1 MKLTKKLLSLILV
14 LALTLSISVPSVPVS
29 AAVADFTKAKTLTM
43 NGTEVFASITDANPQ
58 HLYKI
63 NVTSTGKVTFNFAK
77 YFSGNVQ
84 CFLVDKDET
93 QTIELVDL
101 NDIKNGGTGRG
112 SITAYLSTGTYYLVV
127 KKGNGTGKVSVS
139 ARFSAVTNTDNEPN
153 DMASNANVVSTSGKK
168 NGLFTYGDTIDFYK
182 VTIPSTGI
190 FKITVDKNINAQT
203 DFSIR
208 NEDATDVIMTRSI
221 LATAKKGVIE
231 IALDPGVYY
240 ISVNPVKK
248 AYGTY
253 TLTTSFAKKASD
265 REPNDTFAGAQVLSM
280 GARKTQKGF
289 FSYTDVNDFYK
300 FTLPQAGR
308 ASFTFQ
314 KYFGG
319 NIEYAIFAEDM
330 VTSVKSGVNSTKGTT
345 SKATNFNFS
354 ADLEAGTYYL
364 KLNAVNKI
372 STGVYIMNY
381 QYNKVAN
388 DAATNNSYKTPQA
401 LVKGNKFLNAFLS
414 IQDDSDYY
422 SFKLETQGKVA
433 ITVYKGFAGKVDYEI
448 YNALSQTVLKEG
460 TLNGAGMKEL
470 VFSLDRGEYCLRIKK
485 NVQNTG
491 VYKLAYTTSAP
502 SAVTVYQVKAGDTK
516 VTGLTSPN
524 TKVVVRAAGKTYTGY
539 SNNNGQFSV
548 KVPKQKKN
556 ATVSVYASNKI
567 ANTKTKATKV
577 K

>member
-1 MKLTKKLLSLILV
+1 MKLAKKLLSLILTLV
-14 LALTLSISVPSVPVS
+14 LTLSISVP
-29 AAVADFTKAKTLTM
+29 AAAANNEFVNATPLAMNGQTVETTLT
-43 NGTEVFASITDANPQ
+43 NTITQ
-58 HLYKI
+58 RIYKI
-63 NVTSTGKVTFNFAK
+63 NVTQTGRVNLNFTK
-77 YFSGNVQ
+77 YFSGNAQ
-84 CFLVDKDET
+84 CYLVDTNET
-93 QTIELVDL
+93 DTIELIDL
-101 NDIKNGGTGRG
+101 NDKGTTTTARGSINVYLSQGSYYIVIRKGSGTGR
-112 SITAYLSTGTYYLVV
+112 
-127 KKGNGTGKVSVS
+127 VS
-139 ARFSAVTNTDNEPN
+139 FSAKFTAVSNTDNEPN
-153 DMASNANVVSTSGKK
+153 DMASGANVIGVNGKK
-168 NGLFTYGDTIDFYK
+168 NGLITYRDTIDFYK
-182 VTIPSTGI
+182 VNVPSTGI

-231 IALDPGVYY
+231 IALDPGTYY

-253 TLTTSFAKKASD
+253 TLTTSFAKKSSD

-372 STGVYIMNY
+372 SSGVYIMNY

>member
-1 MKLTKKLLSLILV
+1 MKLAKKLLSLILTLV
-14 LALTLSISVPSVPVS
+14 LTLSISVP
-29 AAVADFTKAKTLTM
+29 AAAANNEFVNATPLAMNGQTVETTLT
-43 NGTEVFASITDANPQ
+43 NTITQ
-58 HLYKI
+58 RIYKI
-63 NVTSTGKVTFNFAK
+63 NVTQTGRVNLNFTK
-77 YFSGNVQ
+77 YFSGNAQ
-84 CFLVDKDET
+84 CYLVDTNET
-93 QTIELVDL
+93 DTIELIDL
-101 NDIKNGGTGRG
+101 NDKGTTTTARGSINVYLSQGSYYIVIRKGSGTGR
-112 SITAYLSTGTYYLVV
+112 
-127 KKGNGTGKVSVS
+127 VS
-139 ARFSAVTNTDNEPN
+139 FSAKFTAVSNTDNEPN
-153 DMASNANVVSTSGKK
+153 DMASGANVIGVNGKK
-168 NGLFTYGDTIDFYK
+168 NGLITYRDTIDFYK
-182 VTIPSTGI
+182 VNVPSTGI

-253 TLTTSFAKKASD
+253 TLTTSFAKKSSD

-345 SKATNFNFS
+345 SKATNFNFT

>member
-1 MKLTKKLLSLILV
+1 MKLAKKLLSLILTLV
-14 LALTLSISVPSVPVS
+14 LTLSISVP
-29 AAVADFTKAKTLTM
+29 AAAANNEFVNATPLAMNGQTVETTLT
-43 NGTEVFASITDANPQ
+43 NTITQ
-58 HLYKI
+58 RIYKI
-63 NVTSTGKVTFNFAK
+63 NVTQTGRVNLNFTK
-77 YFSGNVQ
+77 YFSGNAQ
-84 CFLVDKDET
+84 CYLVDTNET
-93 QTIELVDL
+93 DTIELIDL
-101 NDIKNGGTGRG
+101 NDKGTTTTARGSINVYLSQGSYYIVIRKGSGTGR
-112 SITAYLSTGTYYLVV
+112 
-127 KKGNGTGKVSVS
+127 VS
-139 ARFSAVTNTDNEPN
+139 FSAKFTAVSNTDNEPN
-153 DMASNANVVSTSGKK
+153 DMASGANVIGVNGKK
-168 NGLFTYGDTIDFYK
+168 NGLITYRDTIDFYK
-182 VTIPSTGI
+182 VNVPSTGI

-470 VFSLDRGEYCLRIKK
+470 VFTLDRGEYCLRIKK

>member
-1 MKLTKKLLSLILV
+1 MKLAKKLLSLILTLV
-14 LALTLSISVPSVPVS
+14 LTLSISVP
-29 AAVADFTKAKTLTM
+29 AAAANNEFVNATPLAMNGQTVETTLT
-43 NGTEVFASITDANPQ
+43 NTITQ
-58 HLYKI
+58 RIYKI
-63 NVTSTGKVTFNFAK
+63 NVTQTGRVNLNFTK
-77 YFSGNVQ
+77 YFSGNAQ
-84 CFLVDKDET
+84 CYLVDTNET
-93 QTIELVDL
+93 DTIELIDL
-101 NDIKNGGTGRG
+101 NDKGTTTTARGSINVYLSQGSYYIVIRKGSGTGR
-112 SITAYLSTGTYYLVV
+112 
-127 KKGNGTGKVSVS
+127 VS
-139 ARFSAVTNTDNEPN
+139 FSAKFTAVSNTDNEPN
-153 DMASNANVVSTSGKK
+153 DMASGANVIGVNGKK
-168 NGLFTYGDTIDFYK
+168 NGLITYRDTIDFYK
-182 VTIPSTGI
+182 VNVPSTGI